1 MTVFGTLLRRARTLL
16 WTAFSI
22 LVILAAVLMGIGK
35 LLTPYSD
42 RYQPQLEAW
51 LSQEFGQPVVL
62 DSFAGEW
69 TAFGPR
75 LSLRGMKLL
84 PGAADAA
91 GEPRP
96 LEADVAIE
104 SAALEIRPLNL
115 LLPGFPLYHFRVV
128 GADFE
133 LLRNAEG
140 QLRLSGFGV
149 SRREGQ
155 REGSALRELA
165 RVGEVVLE
173 DSSLVYRDELY
184 GIRLDLR
191 DIRGRLNLKGND
203 LASEIRASL
212 FDERSA
218 LVTGEVEATILLSL
232 GADQQVT
239 GARWQG
245 TARELMLAAF
255 QGRLPP
261 NPFLPLTGWFNAE
274 LWGDWTPAEG
284 HQVRGATDLTDARLV
299 NEYQDLWLE
308 RVNTRFRW
316 HFRDPRHWELHLADF
331 LYDDGDQAW
340 TAPAVSLAR
349 DTADGLGLW
358 ISADWL
364 PLGVPLRLTRD
375 VMSLYGTPWPTFLP
389 GAAAGSVS
397 GFDLVLDTAWR
408 IELAQ
413 GEVQEGGVMEWGRWP
428 NLQGLNGRV
437 ELGRNTGR
445 LWLDG
450 DNVGIDWPRM
460 FRSPV
465 SVAVSAC
472 RLDFEWGQRW
482 QVGVS
487 QCALENADLAAHGE
501 AVISGNEGRPAIDL
515 NVEVIRGN
523 AGQLDPYWPEEVLN
537 DRVKTWLRSGLVG
550 GDLQS
555 GRVSIHG
562 DMDDWP
568 FRQGQGRFE
577 AIAHI
582 GGGEIDFLDGWPAA
596 RSVSVVAR
604 FVNASMDLRGQV
616 GEIGGAVVEEAQAA
630 IADFA
635 EPVLLVD
642 YAADS
647 EIPTLL
653 GFLQQTPLREHLGT
667 ELARFEFAGPAT
679 TRGRI
684 MVPFGG
690 ADGGVKVDGTLRL
703 ADGRFS
709 DPELEI
715 TLGGIEGQVT
725 YNERGFKGEA
735 LTAEYRDRPARLD
748 LLANADG
755 EQAFRADLE
764 GVFAVDDVIPGFLLE
779 DIERFTRSVGDCTWQ
794 VAVSVPRRAAAD
806 ARGQSAML
814 ELRSGLEGVS
824 LDLPAPLGKSAGEHW
839 PLRLTFPLGGEDRV
853 LQLELDQRA
862 AMYFELPAGAGA
874 PSRAVL
880 RLGGGEAE
888 LPAQGLV
895 RVEGF
900 AAALNLDGWLDLI
913 LDEVAR
919 GGGMGGLALEPSEVS
934 VRELTF
940 LDRLYSEVGISFSV
954 EASDVRAEFSS
965 EDLDGNVRFTTGETG
980 AGSLTAEF
988 ERLVLGEPVSTGV
1001 EMDTDPAE
1009 LPAVHLYAHS
1019 LRYGSIELGETRI
1032 EAFPIAGG
1040 FHFDKID
1047 ASSERL
1053 KLQARGDW
1061 LLDQQGHRSDFDIHI
1076 VSESLGDFLQSMDI
1090 ASPIQGGQTLVS
1102 FNAWWPG
1109 TPASFALSR
1118 LNGQVEFSVVGG
1130 NITSASA
1137 GTGRLLGLLSVQAL
1151 PKRLALDFRDVF
1163 DSGFSFDE
1171 AGGTFEMK
1179 NGTATTDNVLLRSS
1193 SANISVSGSTDL
1205 VAREYDQLLT
1215 IRPGVGNTLPI
1226 IGALAAGPG
1235 GAAAGLALQGLL
1247 QEPLAEATQ
1256 VRYSVTGSWE
1266 DPVFETVEV
1275 ARQDG

>member
-1 MTVFGTLLRRARTLL
+1 MTIFGTLLRRAKSLL

-22 LVILAAVLMGIGK
+22 LVILAAVLMGIGN

-51 LSQEFGQPVVL
+51 LSKEFGQPVVL
-62 DSFAGEW
+62 DSFEGEW

-84 PGAADAA
+84 PGTADAT
-91 GEPRP
+91 GKPPP
-96 LEADVAIE
+96 LEAEVAIE

-133 LLRNAEG
+133 LLRSAEG
-140 QLRLSGFGV
+140 ELRLSGFGV
-149 SRREGQ
+149 SQRAGQ

-173 DSSLVYRDELY
+173 DSSLAYRDELY

-191 DIRGRLNLKGND
+191 GIRGRLNLEGND

-212 FDERSA
+212 FDERSG
-218 LVTGEVEATILLSL
+218 LVIGEVEATILLSL
-232 GADQQVT
+232 GPNQRVT

-245 TARELMLAAF
+245 TARELMLAAL
-255 QGRLPP
+255 QGQLPP

-274 LWGDWTPAEG
+274 VWGDWTAAEG
-284 HQVRGATDLTDARLV
+284 HTIRGVTDLTDARLV
-299 NEYQDLWLE
+299 NEYQDLWLD

-316 HFRDPRHWELHLADF
+316 HFQDGRHWELHLADF
-331 LYDDGDQAW
+331 LYDDGQQTW
-340 TAPAVSLAR
+340 TAPRVSLAR
-349 DTADGLGLW
+349 NTASGLGLW

-364 PLGVPLRLTRD
+364 PLGVPLRLTRN
-375 VMSLYGTPWPTFLP
+375 VMSLYGTAWPAFLP
-389 GAAAGSVS
+389 RAAAGSVS
-397 GFDLVLDTAWR
+397 GFDLVLDDGWH
-408 IELAQ
+408 IELAR
-413 GEVQEGGVMEWGRWP
+413 GEVQQGGVMDWGRWP
-428 NLQGLNGRV
+428 NLQGLNGHV

-445 LWLDG
+445 LWLSG
-450 DNVGIDWPRM
+450 DRVDIDWPRM
-460 FRSPV
+460 FRAPV
-465 SVAVSAC
+465 WVTVADCLV
-472 RLDFEWGQRW
+472 DFEWGQRW

-487 QCALENADLAAHGE
+487 HCALQNEDLAVHGE
-501 AVISGNEGRPAIDL
+501 TVISGNTGRPSIDL
-515 NVEVIRGN
+515 NVEVTGGN
-523 AGQLDPYWPEEVLN
+523 AGRLDPYWPEEVLS
-537 DRVKTWLRSGLVG
+537 DGVKSWLRGGLVA

-568 FRQGQGRFE
+568 FRQGEGRFE
-577 AIAHI
+577 AIAQVE
-582 GGGEIDFLDGWPAA
+582 GAEIDYLEGWPVA
-596 RSVSVVAR
+596 REVGVTAR
-604 FVNASMDLRGQV
+604 FVNVSMDLQGRV
-616 GEIGGAVVEEAQAA
+616 GAIGGAAVKDARAV

-635 EPVLLVD
+635 RPVLLID

-653 GFLQQTPLREHLGT
+653 GFLQQTPLQEHIGANLS
-667 ELARFEFAGPAT
+667 RFEFAGPAA
-679 TRGRI
+679 TRGTI
-684 MVPFGG
+684 TVPFGG
-690 ADGGVKVDGTLRL
+690 RAGGVAVEGTVRL

-709 DPELEI
+709 DPELGI
-715 TLGGIEGQVT
+715 TLSGIEGQLS

-735 LTAEYRDRPARLD
+735 LAAEYRDRPARLD
-748 LLANADG
+748 LLADADSG
-755 EQAFRADLE
+755 QAFRADLE
-764 GVFAVDDVIPGFLLE
+764 GVFSIEDLIPPFLLD
-779 DIERFTRSVGDCTWQ
+779 DIGRFAPSVGECAWQ
-794 VAVSVPRRAAAD
+794 VAVSVPRREAD
-806 ARGQSAML
+806 EDRDGQAIL

-824 LDLPAPLGKSAGEHW
+824 LDLPAPLAKKVGERW
-839 PLRLTFPLGGEDRV
+839 PLRLALPLGSGERV
-853 LQLELDQRA
+853 LRLELDQRL
-862 AMYFELPAGAGA
+862 AMYFDLPEGAAA
-874 PSRAVL
+874 PARAVA
-880 RLGGGEAE
+880 RLGGGEAR
-888 LPAQGLV
+888 LPAPGLV
-895 RVEGF
+895 RIEGRT
-900 AAALNLDGWLDLI
+900 ASLDLDGWLDLV
-913 LDEVAR
+913 LDEIAR
-919 GGGMGGLALEPSEVS
+919 GGGMAGLALEPSEVS
-934 VRELTF
+934 AQQLTF
-940 LDRLYSEVGISFSV
+940 LDRLYSDVGIAFSV
-954 EASDVRAEFSS
+954 EASHVEAEFSS
-965 EDLDGNVRFTTGETG
+965 ENLDGSVRYTSSAAG
-980 AGSLTAEF
+980 AGSLSAEF
-988 ERLVLGEPVSTGV
+988 DRLVLEEPVSTGV
-1001 EMDTDPAE
+1001 EMDTNPAE
-1009 LPAVHLYAHS
+1009 LPALHFYARS
-1019 LRYGSIELGETRI
+1019 FRYGSIELGETRI

-1076 VSESLGDFLQSMDI
+1076 ASESLGDFLQSMDI

-1179 NGTATTDNVLLRSS
+1179 NGTATTNNVLLRSS
-1193 SANISVSGSTDL
+1193 SANISVSGSTNL

-1266 DPVFETVEV
+1266 NPVFETVEV